1 MKNEAFPL
9 HAAVASGN
17 DKALKNLLQK
27 FSVNE
32 KNAKGETCLHL
43 TAKNGLVNMAKIL
56 LENGADLGILSR
68 SKETALDVALI
79 SKNEKVACLLGAELS
94 PGKQLLLP
102 ESTDMN
108 QKLVQKYFY

>member
-17 DKALKNLLQK
+17 DEALANLLQK

-43 TAKNGLVNMAKIL
+43 TAKNGLVKMAKIL
-56 LENGADLGILSR
+56 LENGADLSVFSR
-68 SKETALDVALI
+68 AKETALDVALK
-79 SKNEKVACLLGAELS
+79 SKNEKVANLLGAEII
-94 PGKQLLLP
+94 PGNQLVLP
-102 ESTDMN
+102 ESSDTN
-108 QKLVQKYFY
+108 QNYFY